1 MHVDSR
7 SATASGDAQI
17 LHAPKN
23 APEGAVDSNTRV
35 NMIGAPATAQDGRQ
49 LEDEV
54 PESPLATS
62 GATHFQAPQV
72 SMLGT
77 QNQTYLNRTYDE
89 YQEQE

>member
-1 MHVDSR
+1 MVH
-7 SATASGDAQI
+7 T
-17 LHAPKN
+17 PTN
-23 APEGAVDSNTRV
+23 AAEEAMESNTRV
-35 NMIGAPATAQDGRQ
+35 NMSGAPTAAQDDRQ
-49 LEDEV
+49 LEGEI
-54 PESPLATS
+54 PESPFAAS